1 MNKIENSIGFI
12 ALILSLVLG
21 SVFLSGMFFFR
32 WVIGIGIGYV
42 LTRAFFGFA
51 GSVNRAFR
59 TGSTKLMRTLMLM
72 FTISAILTAS
82 FLIFTDASAYKLSIH
97 PINAG
102 LLIGGL
108 LFGFGMSLSSCC
120 ASGSLTDIVT
130 GLPRGGITLLFL
142 CLGVFV
148 GFPFQAKASWVKDSW
163 FVSGSGRKGV
173 FFPDWFAKDGKGGY
187 LGAILVTVLL
197 ASIVTVLSY
206 LYERKRKN
214 ANTFSGV
221 ASEKN
226 QDVVREL
233 DTKHYKFFSA
243 ENYENIFA
251 KPWTLT
257 TGAFAFSILF
267 TLLMGVTKAGWGVS
281 TPFGFWFGKFLG
293 LFGVSA
299 ESLASFSGKSPDF
312 YKASLFS
319 GTSIQDLGII
329 MGTIIC
335 LLLAGSFTKTCKSE
349 LKFTVTDALVY
360 ALGGFTMGIGT
371 RFANGCNAGALY
383 TPIANFSLSGWI
395 YLVVI
400 VLGGIA
406 GNRLL
411 KSMKRI

>member
-1 MNKIENSIGFI
+1 
-12 ALILSLVLG
+12 
-21 SVFLSGMFFFR
+21 
-32 WVIGIGIGYV
+32 
-42 LTRAFFGFA
+42 
-51 GSVNRAFR
+51 
-59 TGSTKLMRTLMLM
+59 
-72 FTISAILTAS
+72 
-82 FLIFTDASAYKLSIH
+82 
-97 PINAG
+97 
-102 LLIGGL
+102 
-108 LFGFGMSLSSCC
+108 
-120 ASGSLTDIVT
+120 
-130 GLPRGGITLLFL
+130 
-142 CLGVFV
+142 
-148 GFPFQAKASWVKDSW
+148 
-163 FVSGSGRKGV
+163 
-173 FFPDWFAKDGKGGY
+173 
-187 LGAILVTVLL
+187 
-197 ASIVTVLSY
+197 
-206 LYERKRKN
+206 
-214 ANTFSGV
+214 
-221 ASEKN
+221 
-226 QDVVREL
+226 
-233 DTKHYKFFSA
+233 
-243 ENYENIFA
+243 
-251 KPWTLT
+251 
-257 TGAFAFSILF
+257 
-267 TLLMGVTKAGWGVS
+267 MGVTKAGWGVS